1 VSRFWCERAWLGG
14 GGVHAGVLV
23 ELAGERIE
31 SVRTGVKTAPDGA
44 QALSGL
50 VIPGFANAHSH
61 VFQRALRGRTQR
73 AGRGSF
79 WTWREQMYG
88 LSTAVDPDTMRALAR
103 ATYAEMS
110 LAGVTVVGEFHYVH
124 HRGGGKPYDDPNAM
138 GAAAIEG
145 AAEAGVRMTL
155 IDTCYLH
162 GGIGREPD
170 AAQARFCDDDAERW
184 AERVSALKERP
195 HARVGAAIHS
205 IRAVDPDNAA
215 VVAAWARDRAAPLH
229 AHVSEQPA
237 ENDACLE
244 AYGDTPTGVL
254 NGAGAVS
261 GHFTAIHATHLT
273 DADTATLGGAGACCC
288 LCPTTERDLADGVGP
303 AARMRAA
310 GAGLALGSDSNAIIE
325 PLEEARAV
333 ELDERLVSGERGRH
347 AGDELLF
354 AATAGGYASVGWPE
368 GGMIRAGALADLVAF
383 DLDGVRLAGTPDAQL
398 IDGLVFAGAAADV
411 RDVIVGG
418 RFVVRDGQHV
428 SLDVSRELQAAI
440 DGVGG

>member
-1 VSRFWCERAWLGG
+1 MSRYWCERAWLGG
-14 GGVHAGVLV
+14 SGVSRGVV
-23 ELAGERIE
+23 IDVADERIE
-31 SVRTGVKTAPDGA
+31 AVQTGVEVPPAGA
-44 QALSGL
+44 ETLAGL

-61 VFQRALRGRTQR
+61 AFQRALRGRTQR

-88 LSTAVDPDTMRALAR
+88 LVAALDPDSMRALAR
-103 ATYAEMS
+103 ATYAEMA
-110 LAGVTVVGEFHYVH
+110 LAGITVVGEFHYVH
-124 HRGGGKPYDDPNAM
+124 HGPDGGAYDDPNAM
-138 GAAAIEG
+138 GVAVIEG
-145 AAEAGVRMTL
+145 ALEAGVRLTL

-162 GGIGREPD
+162 GGIGQKAAGAQRRFRDHSAD
-170 AAQARFCDDDAERW
+170 AWAARVGELA
-184 AERVSALKERP
+184 ERP

-205 IRAVDPDNAA
+205 IRAVDPESAT
-215 VVAAWARDRAAPLH
+215 VVAAWARERGAPLH

-237 ENDACLE
+237 ENTACLE

-254 NGAGAVS
+254 GAAGAVS

-273 DADTATLGGAGACCC
+273 EADIAALGDAGAVCC

-303 AARMRAA
+303 AAALRDA
-310 GAGLALGSDSNAIIE
+310 GARLALGSDSHAIIE

-347 AGDELLF
+347 SGDDLLY

-368 GGMIRAGALADLVAF
+368 GGMIRAGALADLVAV
-383 DLDGVRLAGTPDAQL
+383 DLDGVRLAGLDDASL
-398 IDGLVFAGAAADV
+398 VDGVVFAGTAADI

-418 RFVVRDGQHV
+418 RFVVRDGRHV
-428 SLDVSRELQAAI
+428 ALDVARELRAACA
-440 DGVGG
+440 GVGA

>member
-14 GGVHAGVLV
+14 GDVHPGVLI
-23 ELAGERIE
+23 EAAGERIE
-31 SVRTGVKTAPDGA
+31 SVQTGVTMAPDGA
-44 QALSGL
+44 QVLPGL

-73 AGRGSF
+73 SGRGSF
-79 WTWREQMYG
+79 WTWREQMYA
-88 LSTAVDPDTMRALAR
+88 LATAVDPDSMRALAR
-103 ATYAEMS
+103 ATYAEMA
-110 LAGVTVVGEFHYVH
+110 LAGTTVVGEFHYVH
-124 HRGGGKPYDDPNAM
+124 HRVGGKPYDDPNAM

-145 AAEAGVRMTL
+145 ALEAGVRITL

-162 GGIGREPD
+162 GGIGRPPD
-170 AAQARFCDDDAERW
+170 AAQARFCDGDVERW
-184 AERVSALKERP
+184 AARVSALDERP
-195 HARVGAAIHS
+195 HARIGAAIHS
-205 IRAVDPDNAA
+205 IRAVDPDSAA

-237 ENDACLE
+237 ENDACQA
-244 AYGDTPTGVL
+244 AYGNTPTGVL
-254 NGAGAVS
+254 DGAGAVS
-261 GHFTAIHATHLT
+261 GHFTAIHATHVT
-273 DADTATLGGAGACCC
+273 DADTAMLGGAGACCC

-303 AARMRAA
+303 AARLRAA
-310 GAGLALGSDSNAIIE
+310 GAQLALGSDSHAIIE

-368 GGMIRAGALADLVAF
+368 GGMIRAGGLADLVAF
-383 DLDGVRLAGTPDAQL
+383 DLETVRLAGTPDGQL

-411 RDVIVGG
+411 RDVLVGG
-418 RFVVRDGQHV
+418 SFVVRDGQHV
-428 SLDVSRELQAAI
+428 SLNVSRELQEAI
-440 DGVGG
+440 GGVGG